1 MLTTKGPVS
10 ETRTLKTLHDK
21 NQTEISTLAIELQD
35 MGATTRTGLYIGAG
49 VFAGLALILI
59 SGGLILKW
67 YSDRKE
73 KIQNSSLITLANLSP
88 SGLANTAAEGMHPVE
103 NIYIIEENVYEEEDP
118 YECYCSVNSGQQS

>member
-1 MLTTKGPVS
+1 
-10 ETRTLKTLHDK
+10 
-21 NQTEISTLAIELQD
+21 

-49 VFAGLALILI
+49 VSAGLALILI

-88 SGLANTAAEGMHPVE
+88 SGLANTAAEGMRPEE
-103 NIYIIEENVYEEEDP
+103 NIYIIEENVYEVEDP
-118 YECYCSVNSGQQS
+118 YEYYCSVNGGQQS